1 MARSAAK
8 LRSVLP
14 HAAKAGALPEL
25 TVGEIWF
32 PADETANAAALHK
45 SLTERLSALRER
57 AEVDPFG
64 DPILMLALDLT
75 RMLDKGEVTASGVEQ
90 LVQHLTARTFE
101 ARAAR
106 LAAYV
111 GETDPVQNDAK
122 LEALLR
128 TVAEGRSFEEFA
140 AQVQSL
146 HYGIVFTAHPTFSTG
161 LDLSRAMAALATGR
175 DASGAPL
182 SDDARAALMASV
194 ALADHRPPRD
204 LTLSVEHSWCLEALG
219 NAQTA
224 MERLHGLVLRL
235 ARELYPERWTEL
247 SPRLVSLATW
257 VGYDHDGRADI
268 TWADTLRLRLIVKLS
283 QLQRHRRTLAGLIL
297 EAGNGST
304 ATVLELLESLLA
316 LAEKQ
321 VADQIR
327 AAVVAGQSLED
338 AQRFA
343 YTLVQGMETALVD
356 SHRLVTLTSRA
367 LEQNLAE
374 GGGLAERLAVLKA
387 SLALHG
393 LGAGH
398 SHFRLNSTQL
408 HNSIRRQVGL
418 ETGPEDPAHRRSYY
432 NAINDLME
440 RVQPVSINV
449 GSLLAEQASAKR
461 MFMMIAELAKAIDRE
476 TPIRFLIAETES
488 AFTLLTALYY
498 AKLFG
503 LEEQIEISPLFET
516 VYALEHGDQIIEDA
530 LRSPHYRAYV
540 QKSGKLCIQFGYSD
554 SGRYIGQL
562 AATFHIER
570 LRLRLVAVM
579 QRQGLSGV
587 QIVFFNTHGE
597 SIGRGGHPT
606 SLTDRLHYL
615 APPFSRA
622 EFLAN
627 GITVK
632 EESSFQGGDGYLI
645 FQSPDIA
652 YAAVARIVEATLV
665 PSPEAEND
673 PIYGQGDFSTEF
685 FVTVKQFFSEMVDD
699 PNYATLLGV
708 YGTAMLYRTGSR
720 PVKRQSESWGRVPD
734 LSHPSQLRAIPNNGV
749 LQQLGL
755 LANTIGGLGRAM
767 SKDPDLCA
775 ALLKSSPRFR
785 RAMALV
791 EHGMSVSDLDVMRAY
806 IDTLDAGMWLHR
818 SGRTKLPQRREE
830 LRTVARH
837 LERLDSH
844 HRLTKVFRKLQGDF
858 LTLRDHL
865 AYCRSQGLD
874 VPPVGLQAAERD
886 DLVLLHAIRVGLI
899 HRIFLLATHVPD
911 FSPQHGTTFE
921 EMFARIL
928 HLDVEPVL
936 DFLDDVFPAR
946 PDADAP
952 AALDFGEPA
961 TYRGGVGQT
970 YEAEHERLFRPM
982 RGYFELIR
990 RIGTA
995 ITYQIGAVG

>member
-1 MARSAAK
+1 MARAAAK
-8 LRSVLP
+8 LRSVP
-14 HAAKAGALPEL
+14 PVAPVPGVS
-25 TVGEIWF
+25 VGEIWF
-32 PADETANAAALHK
+32 PADETTDAAALHK
-45 SLTERLSALRER
+45 TLMERLTGLRDR

-75 RMLDKGEVTASGVEQ
+75 RMMDKGDVSPSAVEH
-90 LVQHLTARTFE
+90 LVQHLTARSFQ
-101 ARAAR
+101 ARSAR

-111 GETDPVQNDAK
+111 GEIDPAANDAK

-128 TVAEGRSFEEFA
+128 GVAEGQSFEAFA
-140 AQVQSL
+140 DKVQAL
-146 HYGIVFTAHPTFSTG
+146 HYGIVFTAHPTFSTS
-161 LDLSRAMAALATGR
+161 LELSRAMAALATGQ
-175 DASGAPL
+175 DADGVPL
-182 SDDARAALMASV
+182 TEAGKQALMEAITR
-194 ALADHRPPRD
+194 ADHRPPRS
-204 LTLSVEHSWCLEALG
+204 LTLSVEHRWCLEALE
-219 NAQTA
+219 NAQSA
-224 MERLHGLVLRL
+224 LERLHALVLRL
-235 ARELYPERWTEL
+235 TKELYPDRWTEL
-247 SPRLVSLATW
+247 SPGLVSLATW

-268 TWADTLRLRLIVKLS
+268 TWADTLRLRLIVK
-283 QLQRHRRTLAGLIL
+283 QAQVQRHRRTLAGLIA
-297 EAGNGST
+297 EAGNGAT

-321 VADQIR
+321 VTDQI
-327 AAVVAGQSLED
+327 AAALLANQSLED

-343 YTLVQGMETALVD
+343 FTLVQDTETALVD
-356 SHRLVTLTSRA
+356 ATRLVALAGRA
-367 LEQNLAE
+367 LEQNLSE
-374 GGGLAERLAVLKA
+374 GGALAERLSVLKA

-408 HNSIRRQVGL
+408 HNAIRRQVGL

-440 RVQPVSINV
+440 RAQPVSINI

-503 LEEQIEISPLFET
+503 LEDQIEISPLFET

-570 LRLRLVAVM
+570 LRLRLAAVL
-579 QRQGLSGV
+579 QRAGLAGV
-587 QIVFFNTHGE
+587 QVVLFNTHGE
-597 SIGRGGHPT
+597 SIGRGGHPL

-615 APPFSRA
+615 APPFSRS
-622 EFLAN
+622 EFTNN
-627 GITVK
+627 GIAVK

-645 FQSPDIA
+645 FQSPDLA

-685 FVTVKQFFSEMVDD
+685 FAAVKQFFGELVDD
-699 PNYATLLGV
+699 PNYAALLGV

-720 PVKRQSESWGRVPD
+720 PVKRQSEAWGRVPD

-767 SKDPDLCA
+767 SKDPDLAA

-806 IDTLDAGMWLHR
+806 LDTLDPGMWLHR
-818 SGRTKLPQRREE
+818 SGRTKLPTRREE
-830 LRTVARH
+830 LRVLARH

-844 HRLTKVFRKLQGDF
+844 HRLAKVFRKLQADF
-858 LTLRDHL
+858 LALRDTL
-865 AYCRSQGLD
+865 AYCRAQGLD
-874 VPPVGLQAAERD
+874 VPPVGLGETERN
-886 DLVLLHAIRVGLI
+886 DLVLLHAIRVALI
-899 HRIFLLATHVPD
+899 HRIFLLATHIPD

-921 EMFARIL
+921 EMFARVL
-928 HLDVEPVL
+928 HLDLEPVL
-936 DFLDDVFPAR
+936 DFLADVFPAR

-952 AALDFGEPA
+952 TALDFGEPA